1 MQTNSANLEGLLVV
15 QLSTRVGSNGTM
27 IGDQRTST
35 MPANPRT
42 LNKESTRKD
51 SVKTILLTNMIS
63 NTKIQFI
70 KLVN

>member
-42 LNKESTRKD
+42 LNKESTRRKD
-51 SVKTILLTNMIS
+51 
-63 NTKIQFI
+63 
-70 KLVN
+70 